1 MPLEAIFWKGN
12 IIFNS
17 KINNLT
23 GLGVCS
29 CRGLPQRRS
38 VPLPT
43 KKRLSSRSIQPR
55 LWLPE
60 RMESEG
66 ILSQG
71 NEPSILPATQKRVQ
85 KRIEKQVTLKVKV
98 AQLHSFEIPQQ
109 GRYYNVLQRAHGEK
123 YVYWLHLILSK
134 LTTNDDI
141 FSKFKK
147 C

>member
-1 MPLEAIFWKGN
+1 MNARLQLQRKEFVPLEAIFWKGN

-60 RMESEG
+60 RMEPEG
-66 ILSQG
+66 ILSQR

-98 AQLHSFEIPQQ
+98 AQLHSLEIPQQ
-109 GRYYNVLQRAHGEK
+109 GKYYQIDYNMHMK
-123 YVYWLHLILSK
+123 K
-134 LTTNDDI
+134 NI
-141 FSKFKK
+141 FIGSV
-147 C
+147 